1 MHFIRR
7 MSVRF
12 CTMLFLFSLLW
23 LLCGAPLTQPQWA
36 SIPSALRRTF
46 AQIPYRM
53 QYIFRQ
59 WHTSSLVFSSAEAE
73 GSDDGIILTL
83 WDAAHAQSMEI
94 SLENYVFGVVAAE
107 MPAVYNLEALK
118 AQAVAARTK
127 AVYACRR
134 NGGNGCGTHPLSDI
148 CTEAA
153 CCQAYMN
160 NSELKARWVT
170 EYEQYAFRIRQAVQA
185 TRGQILTYDGL
196 PIQVLYHACSGGM
209 TEDAAEVFSQSLP
222 YLVSVAS
229 PGEEFSSAYIHDVSY
244 TLEEAA
250 SLLRSAFPASGI
262 TADGL
267 AGQLRLQSTTP
278 SGRISSILVGNTT
291 VTGSDFRNALN
302 LQSTLVSWTITD
314 DSVTFHTRGYGH
326 GVGMSQAGA
335 NAMASEKH
343 DYPEILSHYYPGT
356 CLSSIQ

>member
-1 MHFIRR
+1 
-7 MSVRF
+7 MSVRI
-12 CTMLFLFSLLW
+12 CTLLFLFSLLW
-23 LLCGAPLTQPQWA
+23 LICGAPLTQPQWI
-36 SIPSALRRTF
+36 SIPSTLRRTF
-46 AQIPYRM
+46 TQIPYRM

-59 WHTSSLVFSSAEAE
+59 WYTSSLVFSSATAEA
-73 GSDDGIILTL
+73 SDDRMTLTL
-83 WDAAHAQSMEI
+83 WDAAHAQSKEI
-94 SLENYVFGVVAAE
+94 SLKDYVFGVVAAE
-107 MPAVYNLEALK
+107 MPAEYNPEALK
-118 AQAVAARTK
+118 AQAVAARTR
-127 AVYACRR
+127 AMYACRH
-134 NGGNGCGTHPLSDI
+134 NGGNGCRTHPLSDI
-148 CTEAA
+148 CTEAS
-153 CCQAYMN
+153 CCQAYQSN
-160 NSELKARWVT
+160 RELKARWGM
-170 EYEQYAFRIRQAVQA
+170 EYEQYAFRIYQAVQA

-209 TEDAAEVFSQSLP
+209 TEAAAEVFSQSLP
-222 YLVSVAS
+222 YLVSVSS

-302 LQSTLVSWTITD
+302 LRSTMISWTMTGN
-314 DSVTFHTRGYGH
+314 SVTFHTRGYGH

-335 NAMASEKH
+335 NAMASEGY

-356 CLSSIQ
+356 SLSSIR